1 MDRHIQVGISQ
12 PTDDPTQH
20 HVYTVRA
27 RYDAV
32 AGGWVA
38 RVGEQTQNDQ
48 FDGWDPESAADRARA
63 VFPSAAVCLGAAV
76 TRLIEAVDQAAAR
89 AASSS

>member
-12 PTDDPTQH
+12 PSNDPTQH

-38 RVGEQTQNDQ
+38 RVG
-48 FDGWDPESAADRARA
+48 A
-63 VFPSAAVCLGAAV
+63 
-76 TRLIEAVDQAAAR
+76 
-89 AASSS
+89 